1 MRVLFTGF
9 LLLALASG
17 CASRKIAPAAYGH
30 LSGTYTNTTNRL
42 IVTPENPLVGTVVR
56 VNSEARFVVL
66 NFPIGQMPKFGQSF
80 SVYRQGLKVGEL
92 RITGPQRDD
101 DTIADIVV
109 GDAAVNDTAR
119 QQ

>member
-1 MRVLFTGF
+1 M
-9 LLLALASG
+9 ALAVSG
-17 CASRKIAPAAYGH
+17 CASRKRVAPTAAYGS
-30 LSGTYTNTTNRL
+30 LSGTYTNADKL
-42 IVTPENPLVGTVVR
+42 IVTPENPLVGTVVK

-80 SVYRQGLKVGEL
+80 GVYRQGLKVGEL

-101 DTIADIVV
+101 NTIADIVD

-119 QQ
+119 RQ